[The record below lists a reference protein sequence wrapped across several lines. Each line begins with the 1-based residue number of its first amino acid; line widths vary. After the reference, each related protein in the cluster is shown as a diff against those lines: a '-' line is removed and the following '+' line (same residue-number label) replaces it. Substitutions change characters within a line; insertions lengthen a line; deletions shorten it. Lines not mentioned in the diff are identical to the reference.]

1 MDFMYPWAGLAVGLL
16 MGLTGIGAG
25 SVMTPLLIVVFQTPP
40 TVAVHLSLVY
50 ASVTK
55 VFGAWAHVRSG
66 NVDLPLIRRMLVGS
80 VPGVLLGSALVAYGV
95 IAYPERVQG
104 LLRHGIGWALLLA
117 YVTVVTRPWWQG
129 RPAAG
134 WIRAQVA
141 RWRLRPVACFGVG
154 LLVGVTSI
162 GSGSMFTPLLAHG
175 TSLPSRRIVGT
186 VLVHALL
193 ITAVGAAFHSWITP
207 LHWKALG
214 LILLGSVPGVLL
226 GSRLTLHVPERV
238 LSGLVGGAL
247 FIAGLRMV

>member
-1 MDFMYPWAGLAVGLL
+1 MDWMYPWAGLVVGLL
-16 MGLTGIGAG
+16 IGLTGIGAG
-25 SVMTPLLIVVFQTPP
+25 SIMTPLLIVVFGLPP

-55 VFGAWAHVRSG
+55 VFGAWAHVRAG
-66 NVDLPLIRRMLVGS
+66 NVDLPLIRRMAVGS

-95 IAYPERVQG
+95 VAHPERVQG
-104 LLRHGIGWALLLA
+104 LLRHGVGWALLLA
-117 YVTVVTRPWWQG
+117 SVTVVTRTWWQ
-129 RPAAG
+129 RRLAAG
-134 WIRAQVA
+134 WIRAQAA
-141 RWRLRPVACFGVG
+141 RWRLWPFVCFGVG

-162 GSGSMFTPLLAHG
+162 GSGSMFTPLLTHG

-207 LHWKALG
+207 FPWEAFS
-214 LILLGSVPGVLL
+214 LILIGSIPGVLL
-226 GSRLTLHVPERV
+226 GSRLTLHVPEGV
-238 LSGLVGGAL
+238 LRGLVGGAL